1 MSTEDSSA
9 ESREAP
15 PPRRQRLR
23 LIDIYT
29 HKGAFSSNELTG
41 IAAKAR
47 ETTLSKHPANTEDEL
62 TIGEPSDESCGELS
76 GEPLGRPSGEPYS
89 NKESYPL
96 ENIETSALKEPTTS
110 STARFTVPPHD
121 SPYYPPHDSPH
132 GSPDNPP
139 NYPPHG
145 SPYYPPDTSPA
156 IPLTENQATLY
167 FCLKQLNGVI
177 TNLSRISQ
185 VTGISEH
192 TLSLPDTFPNV

>member
-47 ETTLSKHPANTEDEL
+47 ETTLSKRPANTEDEL
-62 TIGEPSDESCGELS
+62 TIGEPSGESCGE
-76 GEPLGRPSGEPYS
+76 PSGEPYN

-96 ENIETSALKEPTTS
+96 ENIETSALQEPTAS
-110 STARFTVPPHD
+110 STAPFTAPPN
-121 SPYYPPHDSPH
+121 DSPH
-132 GSPDNPP
+132 
-139 NYPPHG
+139 Y
-145 SPYYPPDTSPA
+145 
-156 IPLTENQATLY
+156 
-167 FCLKQLNGVI
+167 
-177 TNLSRISQ
+177 
-185 VTGISEH
+185 
-192 TLSLPDTFPNV
+192 